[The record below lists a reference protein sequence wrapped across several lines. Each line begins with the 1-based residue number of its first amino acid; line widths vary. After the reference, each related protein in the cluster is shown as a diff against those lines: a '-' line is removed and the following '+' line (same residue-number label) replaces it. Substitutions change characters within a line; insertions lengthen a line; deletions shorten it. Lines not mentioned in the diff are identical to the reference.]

1 MSTSPTPLT
10 LEELTRVAYERRFP
24 ELRRVRDNDPT
35 LTLLSWHSRR
45 VDHSLLAVLAAD
57 LRGNEHVK
65 LLNLNRNHEVTDSC
79 VSEIEAV
86 LPHCAIE
93 HVRVGW
99 TAVSKPKAAAI
110 HHACMRKQLARLR
123 ADDASL
129 VELRWNYLVP
139 EGHAD
144 PAMPGLLCD
153 ALRGNT
159 HLLKLDLCHY
169 PRAGDVVERLPAVLP
184 ATRLEQVRCT
194 RVGPGP
200 GPQLHRLCEI
210 NRRVR
215 LSLESHRPYQ
225 RLLLVFPKRK

>member
-45 VDHSLLAVLAAD
+45 VEHSLLAVLAAD

-139 EGHAD
+139 EGHTD

-159 HLLKLDLCHY
+159 I
-169 PRAGDVVERLPAVLP
+169 RQRLALP
-184 ATRLEQVRCT
+184 CT
-194 RVGPGP
+194 RCHSGGVV
-200 GPQLHRLCEI
+200 C
-210 NRRVR
+210 V
-215 LSLESHRPYQ
+215 
-225 RLLLVFPKRK
+225 